1 MRYLETDTG
10 TNVDIHAATAIG
22 AYTANADRLIIV
34 DVMIDAVAGNGD
46 YVMYVTKQIGGAGSA
61 YIILPK
67 TTMTAAAGETAIS
80 GQSCMIAVRSG
91 DILTVYVDGL
101 AGDTTTP
108 DYITRWFEFAALK
121 PATAD
126 RALDVDADGK
136 VLLQP
141 SQPGVTI
148 PTVTTVTNAPTG
160 MALEATLAGVKAK
173 TDLITTGTSITI
185 ASQVV
190 GSTITVPRG
199 DTLSAVL
206 TNIGELTNCSKLW
219 FTVKDD
225 ESDTDATSLIQIEKT
240 AGLLYI
246 NGTAASVS
254 ANGSITINDEPT
266 GDVTV
271 MLAAVELAKLSPGQ
285 YHYDIQI
292 LRSTGIAVSTL
303 TNGTFII
310 SADYTRAVA

>member
-1 MRYLETDTG
+1 MSILKQSTAVTIKLGPFVDDGDGKSAEDALTISQADIRLSKNGGDIAQSHNAAGATHDELGYYDVPLDTTDTDTLG
-10 TNVDIHAATAIG
+10 RLRVLVSESG
-22 AYTANADRLIIV
+22 ALPVWQDFVVVTANVYDSLFGTDKLDCAVVEIAADAL
-34 DVMIDAVAGNGD
+34 
-46 YVMYVTKQIGGAGSA
+46 
-61 YIILPK
+61 
-67 TTMTAAAGETAIS
+67 TAAALKAD
-80 GQSCMIAVRSG
+80 AVTK
-91 DILTVYVDGL
+91 IQAGL
-101 AGDTTTP
+101 A
-108 DYITRWFEFAALK
+108 
-121 PATAD
+121 
-126 RALDVDADGK
+126 
-136 VLLQP
+136 
-141 SQPGVTI
+141 
-148 PTVTTVTNAPTG
+148 
-160 MALEATLAGVKAK
+160 LESTLGEVKAK

-199 DTLSAVL
+199 DTLSAALTDIGDL
-206 TNIGELTNCSKLW
+206 TNYSKLW

-266 GDVTV
+266 GDVTII
-271 MLAAVELAKLSPGQ
+271 LAAVELAKLSPGQ
-285 YHYDIQI
+285 YRYDIQI

>member
-10 TNVDIHAATAIG
+10 TNVNISAATAIG

-67 TTMTAAAGETAIS
+67 TTMTAANGETAIS

-108 DYITRWFEFAALK
+108 DYTTRWFELAALK

-126 RALDVDADGK
+126 RTLDVDASG
-136 VLLQP
+136 
-141 SQPGVTI
+141 
-148 PTVTTVTNAPTG
+148 APTG

-173 TDLITTGTSITI
+173 TDLITTGTSLTI
-185 ASQVV
+185 ASQVA

-199 DTLSAVL
+199 DTLSASL
-206 TNIGELTNCSKLW
+206 TNIGDLTNCSKLW
-219 FTVKDD
+219 FTVKRD
-225 ESDTDATSLIQIEKT
+225 ESDADDKSIIQIEKT

-246 NGTAASVS
+246 NGDGATTPE
-254 ANGSITINDEPT
+254 NGSLTINDEHT
-266 GDVTV
+266 GGITV
-271 MLAAVELAKLSPGQ
+271 ILAADELVNLSPGQ

-303 TNGTFII
+303 TSDTFII
-310 SADYTRAVA
+310 PADYTRAVA